1 MATATEVTWAVPVE
15 YTWGKKGGGKGNGI
29 LGKVELPSESALEA
43 VAESQYPLDL
53 KLKLPS
59 SSGLG

>member
-15 YTWGKKGGGKGNGI
+15 YTWGKGGGKGNGI
-29 LGKVELPSESALEA
+29 LGKVELPSESAVEA
-43 VAESQYPLDL
+43 VTESQYPLKL